1 MQEPTLTVAQ
11 RDALIWLSKH
21 NGEGNILKD
30 GTVLLVNGARVEQA
44 DPHFLR
50 LAELMD
56 QQSRDAI
63 TREHQWQEALLNVIK
78 ELKPH

>member
-1 MQEPTLTVAQ
+1 MVTIKE
-11 RDALIWLSKH
+11 
-21 NGEGNILKD
+21 
-30 GTVLLVNGARVEQA
+30 A

-63 TREHQWQEALLNVIK
+63 TREHQWQETLLNVIK
-78 ELKPH
+78 ELKPASKEAVLPLKPIRETEQRGPLCFLT